1 LYLFVKTSAIAYTAS
16 TLVTI
21 GTQAVKVLPP
31 DFLGFPG
38 PTPVGYIWKAIGV
51 PAGLFLWLVAFWFF
65 ALSTVSVLFGIRQM
79 KFDLSWWAFIFP
91 NAGLTIAAIQIGNAL
106 GSPAIGLV
114 CSAATV
120 LIVMVWLVVAVAN
133 VRAVWKREVL
143 WPGMDEDMED
153 IEGHPAEDGLGNRHR
168 MD

>member
-1 LYLFVKTSAIAYTAS
+1 
-16 TLVTI
+16 
-21 GTQAVKVLPP
+21 
-31 DFLGFPG
+31 
-38 PTPVGYIWKAIGV
+38 V

-91 NAGLTIAAIQIGNAL
+91 NVGLTIAAIHIGKAL
-106 GSPAIGLV
+106 GSKAIGWV
-114 CSAATV
+114 CSAAT
-120 LIVMVWLVVAVAN
+120 IVIVIVWCVVVVMNAY
-133 VRAVWKREVL
+133 AVWKREIL

-168 MD
+168 ND